1 MGAIFIRH
9 TGILFFIAGILAAAC
24 QPEKPNNMDEEIQKI
39 KDMSAARA
47 AAFNE
52 GNAAAI
58 AIHFTSDGILMA
70 PEQAVAH
77 GRKAVEAY
85 YQKIFDQY
93 HTELN
98 SGYEEVEVSGD
109 LAYGRGFAEVRLH
122 PKDGGESLFSTSKY
136 INILKK
142 QKDGSW
148 KTTHDIWNGNE

>member
-1 MGAIFIRH
+1 MGTLLRSATIN
-9 TGILFFIAGILAAAC
+9 LFCATAFLLFSC
-24 QPEKPNNMDEEIQKI
+24 TTEDKLSHEDEIQKI

-58 AIHFTSDGILMA
+58 AIHFTDDGILMA
-70 PEQAVAH
+70 PEQAVAQ
-77 GRKAVEAY
+77 GRTAVEAY
-85 YQKIFDQY
+85 YQKIFDLY
-93 HTELN
+93 DTELK

-109 LAYGRGFAEVRLH
+109 LAFGRGFAEVRLH

-142 QKDGSW
+142 QKDGAW